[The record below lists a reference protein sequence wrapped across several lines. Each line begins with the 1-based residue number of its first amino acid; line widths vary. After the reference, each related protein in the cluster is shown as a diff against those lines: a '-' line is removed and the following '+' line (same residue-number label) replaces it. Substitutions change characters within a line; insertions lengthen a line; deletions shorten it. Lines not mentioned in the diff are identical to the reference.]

1 MYPSATF
8 LCEKPISLCVCVVSK
23 KELLSRSKE
32 RSNWKTKERK
42 TFIIIIIFRVTN
54 GLGFW
59 RRETRERDERDEHY
73 SEDDDEE
80 EK

>member
-1 MYPSATF
+1 MSSQ
-8 LCEKPISLCVCVVSK
+8 KRN
-23 KELLSRSKE
+23 SREVK

-59 RRETRERDERDEHY
+59 RETTRERDERDEHY

>member
-1 MYPSATF
+1 M
-8 LCEKPISLCVCVVSK
+8 EN
-23 KELLSRSKE
+23 E
-32 RSNWKTKERK
+32 REK
-42 TFIIIIIFRVTN
+42 TFIIIIIIIFRVTN

-59 RRETRERDERDEHY
+59 RETERDERDEHY